1 MNEQLGSLIA
11 ALPSGPGW
19 AAVGV
24 VVVVIFGREGIFS
37 KKTAEENYWLIG
49 AAARRWQERK
59 RRAVERDRQV
69 ESAEIRTLRSE
80 IVRIENNYSADQKR
94 WTDLEDLMREEL
106 RQLKSWTLYVSSW
119 AYHMNLKAKQHQ
131 WAEYEPLINFAEW
144 LEEFE

>member
-1 MNEQLGSLIA
+1 MHEQLGALIA

-24 VVVVIFGREGIFS
+24 VVVVVFGREGIFS

-69 ESAEIRTLRSE
+69 ESVEIRTLRSE

-119 AYHMNLKAKQHQ
+119 VYHMNLKAKQHR
-131 WAEYEPLINFAEW
+131 WAEYEPLINFTEW
-144 LEEFE
+144 MEEFE